1 MKIKKGDKVKLLRG
15 KDAGKTGKVLEVSP
29 KADKVLVEGV
39 NLGWRH
45 MRAKKGGETGQRI
58 QKPVALPVC
67 AVALLCPKCAQACRV
82 GYRVLENKKKSRI
95 CQKCKEIIE

>member
-15 KDAGKTGKVLEVSP
+15 KDAGKTGNVLEVSP
-29 KADKVLVEGV
+29 QKEKVLVEGV

-45 MRAKKGGETGQRI
+45 IRPKKGGEKGQRI
-58 QKPVALPVC
+58 QKPVAMPVC
-67 AVALLCPKCAQACRV
+67 AVALLCPKCGQACRV
-82 GYRVLENKKKSRI
+82 GHKILENNKKVRV